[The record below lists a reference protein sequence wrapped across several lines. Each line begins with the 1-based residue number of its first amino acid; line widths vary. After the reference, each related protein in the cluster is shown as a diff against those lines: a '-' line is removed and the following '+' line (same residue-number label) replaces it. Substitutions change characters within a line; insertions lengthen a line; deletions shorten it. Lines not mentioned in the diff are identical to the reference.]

1 MPRNHIVLPDMLW
14 NCFLFYNTGNQI
26 DQKLIENCFV
36 FLDTKKPSSG
46 GGMMG
51 MPMTPGG
58 GGGKF
63 NTVAARPSSGTPD
76 RNIPNS
82 WNRSHDDSEYFTM
95 Y

>member
-1 MPRNHIVLPDMLW
+1 
-14 NCFLFYNTGNQI
+14 
-26 DQKLIENCFV
+26 
-36 FLDTKKPSSG
+36 
-46 GGMMG
+46 MG

-63 NTVAARPSSGTPD
+63 NTVAARPSSGAPD

-95 Y
+95 YLWVWTSSTTGSTKMYICVETVSIEKVSS

>member
-1 MPRNHIVLPDMLW
+1 MKPFLVKTLVTKLTRNLLKNFHLADA
-14 NCFLFYNTGNQI
+14 
-26 DQKLIENCFV
+26 
-36 FLDTKKPSSG
+36 KKPPGG

-51 MPMTPGG
+51 MPMTPSG

-63 NTVAARPSSGTPD
+63 NTVAARPNSAAQD

-82 WNRSHDDSEYFTM
+82 WNRSHDDSEYLTV